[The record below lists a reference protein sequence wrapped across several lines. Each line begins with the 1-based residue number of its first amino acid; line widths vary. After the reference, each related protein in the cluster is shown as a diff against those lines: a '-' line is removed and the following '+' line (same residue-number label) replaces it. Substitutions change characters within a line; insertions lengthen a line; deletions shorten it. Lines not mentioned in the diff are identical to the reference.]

1 MALAAEKP
9 ATYDDL
15 LALPPHVVGQIVGGR
30 LVTQPRPAP
39 RHAVA
44 YAGLGGELVGPFD
57 KGRGGPGGWW
67 ILDEPEIH
75 VGADVVVPDLAGWRR
90 ERMPTLPD
98 TAWFGLPP
106 DWLADILSPATARF
120 DRADKLPLY
129 ARWGV
134 AHVWLVDPDLRTLE
148 ACANEEGALGAARDA
163 GGRRAGAPAAV
174 RRGGL
179 FAVVAVARVKHGDAF

>member
-1 MALAAEKP
+1 MALIAEKP
-9 ATYDDL
+9 AVYADL
-15 LALPPHVVGQIVGGR
+15 FDLPPHVVGQIVAGR

-75 VGADVVVPDLAGWRR
+75 VEADVVVPDLAGWRR
-90 ERMPTLPD
+90 ERMPSLPD
-98 TAWFGLPP
+98 TAWFSLPP
-106 DWLADILSPATARF
+106 DWLAEILSPSTARF
-120 DRADKLPLY
+120 DRAEKLPLY

-134 AHVWLVDPDLRTLE
+134 GHVWLIDPDLRTLE
-148 ACANEEGALGAARDA
+148 AYENQAGRWVLLATLKDDETVRLAPFDAVGFGLAALW
-163 GGRRAGAPAAV
+163 AP
-174 RRGGL
+174 
-179 FAVVAVARVKHGDAF
+179 